1 MEPVPAPNP
10 PAPPAAARAG
20 RANRWILPL
29 AIIGTAGLLFLAWQ
43 WIDTRQELRRTQEE
57 LARRLNEGDT
67 VAREA
72 RTLADKSH
80 DQLQTIQAKLGA
92 VEARLAETQGL
103 QSTLE
108 SVYQE
113 FSKARDERVL
123 ADVDQAVGIAIQQL
137 QLAGNIPAALTA
149 LQSAEA
155 RLGSVDRAQ
164 LLPLRRALA
173 RDIDRLKALPLAD
186 VTSMALQLE
195 TMLGRI
201 DSLPLGFEHAPPLP
215 GRNAS
220 APAAAPRKPA
230 PTPRRGS
237 KPEVQSAPVAAAS
250 APLAPPEPGF
260 LSSILSDL
268 WTDFRHLIRIER
280 MDRPDPALLSPSQ
293 SAYLR
298 ENLRLR
304 LLSARLALLQRDGK
318 VFGEDIRQVEQW
330 LERYFDVSARPVA
343 QMLTEL
349 RQLEGARLKV
359 EVPTLADTE
368 SALRALKAGNR

>member
-1 MEPVPAPNP
+1 M
-10 PAPPAAARAG
+10 
-20 RANRWILPL
+20 PL
-29 AIIGTAGLLFLAWQ
+29 AIIGAIGLLFIAWQ

-80 DQLQTIQAKLGA
+80 EQLQAVQAKLGA
-92 VEARLAETQGL
+92 MEARLAETQGL

-123 ADVDQAVGIAIQQL
+123 ADVDQAVGIAAQQL
-137 QLAGNIPAALTA
+137 QLAGNIPAALAA

-155 RLGSVDRAQ
+155 RLGNVERAQ

-201 DSLPLGFEHAPPLP
+201 DSLPLGFEHAPTPP
-215 GRNAS
+215 ARAAS
-220 APAAAPRKPA
+220 APAAASTQKPA
-230 PTPRRGS
+230 PRRGN
-237 KPEVQSAPVAAAS
+237 KAVPQSAPVAAIS
-250 APLAPPEPGF
+250 APVASDEPGF
-260 LSSILSDL
+260 VSSIASDL

-280 MDRPDPALLSPSQ
+280 MDRPDPALLAPSQ

-368 SALRALKAGNR
+368 GALRALKTGNR